1 MSDTSVSFNVAGAA
15 LMRARK
21 SLKPAYPKKK
31 QEANTPMGI
40 VAISTTEV
48 AFQLP
53 GASARVETNV
63 SQLFK
68 FQLPWLVFKQTLL
81 DDYSKCDSVELKV
94 GPGFFT
100 CGILTLRSEQIVLET
115 VHSDSETVE
124 ASNEQDNATPLP
136 DLANSYLGFPLLSAY
151 SYMRKHGFREYLA
164 NKGFVQME
172 RDVVYLVSKAT
183 KALEPLG
190 ITRED
195 IERLIDNKIGID
207 GSKPINGE
215 REAHG

>member
-1 MSDTSVSFNVAGAA
+1 MSDTPISFNVVGAA

-40 VAISTTEV
+40 VAISNTEV

-63 SQLFK
+63 SPLFK

-100 CGILTLRSEQIVLET
+100 CGILTLRSEQIVFQT
-115 VHSDSETVE
+115 VHSDSEALE
-124 ASNEQDNATPLP
+124 ASHEQTDVAPLP
-136 DLANSYLGFPLLSAY
+136 DLANSYLGFPLLTAY
-151 SYMRKHGFREYLA
+151 SYMRKHGFREHLV
-164 NKGFVQME
+164 NQGFVQME
-172 RDVVYLVSKAT
+172 RDVLYLVSKAT
-183 KALEPLG
+183 TALEPLG

-195 IERLIDNKIGID
+195 IEQLIDKKFGID
-207 GSKPINGE
+207 GGKPIIGD
-215 REAHG
+215 RELG